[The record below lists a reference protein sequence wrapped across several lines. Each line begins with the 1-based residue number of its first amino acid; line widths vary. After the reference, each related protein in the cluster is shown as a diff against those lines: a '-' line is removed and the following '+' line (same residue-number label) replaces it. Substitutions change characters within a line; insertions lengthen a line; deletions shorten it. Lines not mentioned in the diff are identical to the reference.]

1 MKNLAKSSA
10 VRLDVF
16 DLLRG
21 FYIFGIIVNHVSL
34 FPNVFVYVTG
44 ATKLWSSFA
53 EGFFLISG
61 FFIGF
66 LYKDKIRSDFW
77 ATTKK
82 IVYRSFRLYLW
93 TVYLSLLFTY
103 WGNFMP
109 AGSVKESLWIVSP
122 GNIGELIFKT
132 LTFQYQYGWANILP
146 YYSIY
151 LLITPVVL
159 YLLTKRMLSVVV
171 IGSLLVWVFRGQIT
185 YLAIQTMFFG
195 GLLVGFYSESI
206 RSYWSKLGKK
216 KQELV
221 RTLVV
226 SSFIATLAL
235 CLFSAFYFPSVAHLL
250 PNSDFWL
257 HKNKVLN
264 WYFDK
269 QTVNIGRLAL
279 SPLWHLSLFFIFSYY
294 KKQISKY
301 FGWLLYSFGQNS
313 LYAYIFHA
321 FVIYPIP
328 FIVMTY
334 NFGGFWMNSLVTGF
348 AVMLVFVFM
357 HLTAS
362 AFKGKI

>member
-1 MKNLAKSSA
+1 MPKNTA

-34 FPNVFVYVTG
+34 FPNIFVYITG
-44 ATKLWSSFA
+44 ATKLWVSFA

-66 LYKDKIRSDFW
+66 LYKDKIRVDFW
-77 ATTKK
+77 RTAKK

-122 GNIGELIFKT
+122 GNFGELIFKT

-151 LLITPVVL
+151 LLITPLVL
-159 YLLTKRMLSVVV
+159 YLLTKGMMLLVVV
-171 IGSLLVWVFRGQIT
+171 SSLLVWLFRGQST

-195 GLLVGFYSESI
+195 GLLVGFYSEQI
-206 RSYWSKLGKK
+206 RIFWENLGKK
-216 KQELV
+216 KQKLV
-221 RTLVV
+221 QACVIY
-226 SSFIATLAL
+226 SFIFTLGL
-235 CLFSAFYFPSVAHLL
+235 CLFSAFYFPKIAYLL
-250 PNSDFWL
+250 PNSEFWL

-269 QTVNIGRLAL
+269 QTVNVGRLLL
-279 SPLWHLSLFFIFSYY
+279 SPFWHLSLFFIFSLY
-294 KKQISKY
+294 KKQITRW
-301 FGWLLYSFGQNS
+301 FGWLLFSYGQNS

-328 FIVMTY
+328 FFVWTY
-334 NFGGFWMNSLVTGF
+334 SLTGFWVNSLITGLSL
-348 AVMLVFVFM
+348 MLVYVFM
-357 HLTAS
+357 HLTSS